1 MYMVSYDQIHIY
13 TCTYIYIH
21 IPRERD
27 TIYAVYIER
36 TIY

>member
-13 TCTYIYIH
+13 TCTYIYIY
-21 IPRERD
+21 IPRESD